1 MDRTQGIPRCS
12 NCRGYINC
20 FCTFL
25 ENNTKFR
32 CNLCG
37 EESDLPL
44 WFRAF
49 LPAGAMN
56 TETTPEL
63 QYGSYE
69 AVIDNAQ
76 FNMKPSPVS
85 VMGGCDVKV
94 ESFVF
99 VIDCSVTCVNSG
111 LLRAAVEAIRAGVGI
126 LNEKN
131 TKARVGFVVSDVRSH
146 YLCVRNGRVS
156 EKIDADY
163 EEAFDC
169 VSCEEWLIEVNDT
182 SLPDVTTTPLCH
194 P

>member
-37 EESDLPL
+37 EETELPL

-56 TETTPEL
+56 TGTTPEL

-85 VMGGCDVKV
+85 VMGECDVKV

-99 VIDCSVTCVNSG
+99 VIDCSVSCVN
-111 LLRAAVEAIRAGVGI
+111 
-126 LNEKN
+126 
-131 TKARVGFVVSDVRSH
+131 
-146 YLCVRNGRVS
+146 
-156 EKIDADY
+156 
-163 EEAFDC
+163 
-169 VSCEEWLIEVNDT
+169 
-182 SLPDVTTTPLCH
+182 
-194 P
+194 